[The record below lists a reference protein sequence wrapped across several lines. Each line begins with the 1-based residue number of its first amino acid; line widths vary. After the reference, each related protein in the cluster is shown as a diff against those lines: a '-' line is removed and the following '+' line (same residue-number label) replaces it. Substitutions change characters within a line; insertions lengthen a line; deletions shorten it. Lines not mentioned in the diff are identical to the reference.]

1 MCCLGVLSVLDLA
14 STPFDHPQPQP
25 SFGEDF
31 DLEEQIAAEMAAG
44 EGEGEQLLP
53 PDEYE
58 QLAASASAAEAV
70 SEAAMARWR
79 RPAVPPIDPKSEG
92 LELQWLDVDM
102 TVGKRLA
109 SNPAGGKVPGAPSG
123 AVPIVRFYG
132 VTPQGNSCV
141 VFVHGF
147 TPYLYAACP
156 KQFLGSEST
165 VRQALNARLLSDR
178 QRGSRHGGGG
188 DGGGDGGSDLCLGVA
203 IETDKRSILGYA
215 VESAQAF
222 FKIFVATPNF
232 VPTVKRI
239 LDDGLDVPGFGRLSG
254 VLSYESNVPFVL
266 RFMIDKDIT
275 GAGWLECPAGTYALR
290 KEVRACMLA
299 CLHWPT

>member
-1 MCCLGVLSVLDLA
+1 
-14 STPFDHPQPQP
+14 
-25 SFGEDF
+25 
-31 DLEEQIAAEMAAG
+31 MAGGG
-44 EGEGEQLLP
+44 EGEEQLLP
-53 PDEYE
+53 PEEYA
-58 QLAASASAAEAV
+58 QLAASAAAAEAV

-79 RPAVPPIDPKSEG
+79 RPPVPPLDPKAEG

-109 SNPAGGKVPGAPSG
+109 ANPAGGKVPGAPSG
-123 AVPIVRFYG
+123 LVPIVRFYG
-132 VTPQGNSCV
+132 VTPQGNSVV

-156 KQFLGSEST
+156 KAFLGSEAAM
-165 VRQALNARLLSDR
+165 RQAINARLLSDR
-178 QRGSRHGGGG
+178 QRGGRHGGGG
-188 DGGGDGGSDLCLGVA
+188 GGGGEEGADMCLGVA

-215 VESAQAF
+215 TDSEQAF
-222 FKIFVATPNF
+222 FKIFVATPNQ

-266 RFMIDKDIT
+266 RFMIDKEIT
-275 GAGWLECPAGTYALR
+275 GAGWLECPAGTYAVR
-290 KEVRACMLA
+290 KEVCCVCCTRRSCAWQWTCHAHNA
-299 CLHWPT
+299 CLHTHKK